1 MALPTARNLGSL
13 RQELRDRLGFASFG
27 SQAGINTAI
36 LDSFLR
42 QAQEQLYWEYI
53 PREHIGTSSI
63 QTNDGQKKYDWPDEC
78 NPDRL
83 IIVTARDSTTST
95 PSTWKL
101 VEGIEYY
108 HDDYDT
114 PKTPPTRY
122 ERRDQI
128 EVWPQPDSNK
138 YFIDLE
144 YVKRLNAFSVDS
156 DKATLDADLILLLA
170 LTNSKAHYRHED
182 AQIYSQQFTR
192 LLEKIKGGTIGEKRF
207 VRAGRR
213 KVDPFG
219 HYFDHHMKHYHTSDL

>member
-1 MALPTARNLGSL
+1 MELPTARNLGSL

-83 IIVTARDSTTST
+83 IIVTARDSTTSP

-114 PKTPPTRY
+114 PKTQPTRY

>member
-114 PKTPPTRY
+114 PKTQPTRY

-219 HYFDHHMKHYHTSDL
+219 HYFDHLMKHYHTSDL

>member
-114 PKTPPTRY
+114 PKTQPTRY

-192 LLEKIKGGTIGEKRF
+192 LLEKINGGTIGEKRF